1 MPTQVF
7 EMTDNDFLQWI
18 YNRMVEVHNENELYD
33 YMHKFKG
40 IIEKNKM
47 TEKDKNQM
55 VRLCKDCKYY
65 KDYDGVFDWISSRIF
80 GFPTLQKCFHPN
92 RVKIVDYVNGTTCP
106 YTTCSTER
114 SYGNCG
120 IMRNNWEA
128 KE

>member
-1 MPTQVF
+1 
-7 EMTDNDFLQWI
+7 MTD
-18 YNRMVEVHNENELYD
+18 EL
-33 YMHKFKG
+33 K
-40 IIEKNKM
+40 
-47 TEKDKNQM
+47 
-55 VRLCKDCKYY
+55 LCKNCNHY
-65 KDYDGVFDWISSRIF
+65 KDYDDVFDWISSRIF

-92 RVKIVDYVNGTTCP
+92 RKKIVDYVNGTTCP

>member
-47 TEKDKNQM
+47 TEKDKNQT
-55 VRLCKDCKYY
+55 VRLCCDCKYY
-65 KDYDGVFDWISSRIF
+65 RKDWYARIT
-80 GFPTLQKCFHPN
+80 G
-92 RVKIVDYVNGTTCP
+92 
-106 YTTCSTER
+106 
-114 SYGNCG
+114 YGNSFDMCFNAILNEADIVTGESKGRFCDTMRKFHGCG
-120 IMRNNWEA
+120 MEA
-128 KE
+128 KYFEAK

>member
-1 MPTQVF
+1 MRVF

-47 TEKDKNQM
+47 TEKNKNQT
-55 VRLCKDCKYY
+55 VRLCEDCKYY

-128 KE
+128 K